1 MDSADWDRRYA
12 GTALLWSA
20 EPNQFV
26 VEQVTRMRPG
36 RVLDLACGEGRNC
49 VWLATHG
56 WRATG
61 VDFSAVALGKAREL
75 AHRFEAT
82 PEWIEADLT
91 RWTPEYAAY
100 DLVLA
105 AYLHLDAIDRR
116 SVLRAASAA
125 LVPGGTLLVL
135 GHDRS
140 NLATGTSGPRDPEV
154 LLDADE
160 LLDDLAG
167 GPPLRVVR
175 AGRITRRVTT
185 NGRPQ
190 HAIDTCVVGVRPMQ
204 SAGAGERAADLAAA
218 SIPAVLPPAGYLVV
232 HRYPT
237 ASELRRL
244 RTAAGLPDPGPQATQ
259 DALDNSLAGLCLEAE
274 AEPGRAVACGRIVG
288 DGRTFLVMVDIAVD
302 PAIDPSDETAEFL
315 SALRAPGSDE
325 PAADARPFANATR
338 PVNGDRSANGTRP
351 VNRSRPNGAG
361 ARSTGA
367 AGRSGRSSRSGRR
380 GVGIVAV
387 VLAELSAWAGE
398 HADPTAF
405 VGVATRTGVTPVGE
419 WMNVRA

>member
-26 VEQVTRMRPG
+26 VEQVSRLRPG

-61 VDFSAVALGKAREL
+61 VDFSSVALGQAREL
-75 AHRFEAT
+75 AHRFDAT

-91 RWTPEYAAY
+91 RWTPEFAAY
-100 DLVLA
+100 DLVLVT
-105 AYLHLDAIDRR
+105 YLHLDAIDRR

-125 LVPGGTLLVL
+125 LAPGGTLLVL

-140 NLATGTSGPRDPEV
+140 NLGTGTSGPRDPAI

-167 GPPLRVVR
+167 GPPLRIVR
-175 AGRITRRVTT
+175 AGRIVRRVTT
-185 NGRPQ
+185 DGRERD
-190 HAIDTCVVGVRPMQ
+190 AIDACVVGVRPIM
-204 SAGAGERAADLAAA
+204 SAGAGERAAELAAA
-218 SIPAVLPPAGYLVV
+218 GIPAVLPPRGYVVV
-232 HRYPT
+232 HRYPS

-244 RTAAGLPDPGPQATQ
+244 RTAAGLPDPGPQAAQ

-274 AEPGRAVACGRIVG
+274 DEPGRAVACGRIVG

-302 PAIDPSDETAEFL
+302 PTVDPSDQTAKFL
-315 SALRAPGSDE
+315 AALRGPNDDVPP
-325 PAADARPFANATR
+325 PAETPRVVNKVRP
-338 PVNGDRSANGTRP
+338 P
-351 VNRSRPNGAG
+351 NR
-361 ARSTGA
+361 ARSTGRGRTSRGRSTGGNRPA
-367 AGRSGRSSRSGRR
+367 GTDGRSGRQGAS
-380 GVGIVAV
+380 IVAV
-387 VLAELSAWAGE
+387 VLAELSVWAGE
-398 HADPTAF
+398 HADATAF
-405 VGVATRTGVTPVGE
+405 VGVATRTGVAPVGE
-419 WMNVRA
+419 WMEGRA